1 VALKTA
7 GPRAGGAT
15 RGDDAATRGVRFVEM
30 PSDLKLEW
38 LIQLARNA
46 GGWMGCGQAEA
57 GTRPVVLPA
66 ERGEGAEPGG
76 VRCPYSFIIGV

>member
-66 ERGEGAEPGG
+66 ERGGQNQG
-76 VRCPYSFIIGV
+76 VCVALTVLL